1 MHIVRANGDF
11 LPFPEL
17 CFMCGKAQCMFSVT
31 GVFLLICKFPTRP
44 RYTNVQ
50 AREGYCFERVGRPN
64 EWSYVNMLSL
74 VDW

>member
-31 GVFLLICKFPTRP
+31 GVFLLMRELLIQP

-64 EWSYVNMLSL
+64 ERCFVNMLSL
-74 VDW
+74 IDW